1 MESEGGEDLGWFWRG
16 WYQHNWPFDMAVRK
30 VEPIDGDWSHGAAV
44 TVANLDPLVLP
55 NTLRVTYEDGS
66 HQDVRVPV
74 ETWQQHREYVV
85 RVAGTRKVVSA
96 ALDPSHALPEA
107 DRSNDVLKVK

>member
-1 MESEGGEDLGWFWRG
+1 
-16 WYQHNWPFDMAVRK
+16 
-30 VEPIDGDWSHGAAV
+30 V